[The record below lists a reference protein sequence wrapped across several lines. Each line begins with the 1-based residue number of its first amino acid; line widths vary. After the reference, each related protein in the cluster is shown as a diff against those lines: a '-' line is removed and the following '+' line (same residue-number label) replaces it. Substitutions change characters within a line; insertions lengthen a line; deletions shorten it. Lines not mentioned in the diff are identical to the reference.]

1 MARGRRNHQATVLSD
16 TAAAM
21 SRMIP
26 PVCPVCGSE
35 LPRTKDEATA
45 HLRTHA
51 PTEACTR
58 EVHVTSETRHLGW
71 KVDWDAIRNPTPT
84 SRYFYCDPCGFYA

>member
-1 MARGRRNHQATVLSD
+1 MARGKRRNQETILSD

-21 SRMIP
+21 VRTIP
-26 PVCPVCGSE
+26 ETCPICGVA

-71 KVDWDAIRNPTPT
+71 KIDWDAIRNQTPT
-84 SRYFYCDPCGFYA
+84 SWYFYCDPCGFYS